1 MDHRAVLALAMLSGA
16 VLIGSTF
23 SCSAADPGTV
33 NFSERPKGQT
43 GDLTSGGTS
52 GVTPADGGSSGT
64 TEAGVD
70 GGSTSGGPVTA
81 FTGAPAYNAAGVA
94 NGGPSTNGGHNFPG
108 STPVTNPAGQNCM
121 DCHRMGGMAA
131 GAIWGI
137 AGTVYNT
144 AAGAAPVEKAEI
156 RVVDATGKELVKVYS
171 DNFGNYWSDTLV
183 PPLPGGSKVGVRNA
197 TVTKLMSTALTTQD
211 AGCQKAGCH
220 VVGAA
225 TPGRVFLGP

>member
-64 TEAGVD
+64 PEAGVD
-70 GGSTSGGPVTA
+70 GGSTSGQPVTA
-81 FTGAPAYNAAGVA
+81 FTGAPAYDGAGTA
-94 NGGPSTNGGHNFPG
+94 NGTSLNGGHNFAG
-108 STPVTNPAGQNCM
+108 STPVTNPVGQNCM
-121 DCHRMGGMAA
+121 DCHKAGGAAA
-131 GAIWGI
+131 GAIFGI
-137 AGTVYNT
+137 AGTVFNT
-144 AAGAAPVEKAEI
+144 AAGAAPVAKAEVRI
-156 RVVDATGKELVKVYS
+156 VDAAGKELSKVYS
-171 DNFGNYWSDTLV
+171 DVNGNFWSDTIV
-183 PPLPGGSKVGVRNA
+183 GGVPGGSKVGVRNA

-225 TPGRVFLGP
+225 TPGRIFLGP